1 MTTED
6 HNEQPGPASPRTVV
20 SPGAGAGMGV
30 GLGAA
35 LTAATGD
42 GWWIGVFAAFGA
54 AVALTISALRNR
66 TSCVM
71 ERRFPTRGDR
81 RDND

>member
-1 MTTED
+1 MTTKHD
-6 HNEQPGPASPRTVV
+6 NKQPGPASNRAVL

-30 GLGAA
+30 GVGAA

-54 AVALTISALRNR
+54 TVALTMSALSNR

-71 ERRFPTRGDR
+71 ERRFLTRGDR